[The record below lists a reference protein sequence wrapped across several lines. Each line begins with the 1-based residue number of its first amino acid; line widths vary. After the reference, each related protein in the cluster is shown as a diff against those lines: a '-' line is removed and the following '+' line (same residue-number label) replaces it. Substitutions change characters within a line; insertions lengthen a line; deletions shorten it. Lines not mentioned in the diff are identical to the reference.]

1 MNSTCMWKNCKC
13 CSLIAVRIS
22 TATNFWAITC
32 TAWSIFQIRKFGY
45 LHTFSAF
52 PFESH
57 LKILKKLQGK
67 HDKLLPQNRKLH
79 QKSNLFDSPLPLS
92 RLVFFQGNKWSQLN
106 FGLNILKQTTQQL
119 HGQPK
124 FIFLWDLAKKNLQ
137 KRRMKRRMKKE
148 RIFGEP
154 KEHLFV
160 KQPDIQWYLAAA

>member
-1 MNSTCMWKNCKC
+1 M
-13 CSLIAVRIS
+13 I
-22 TATNFWAITC
+22 TNFFFEDFTVVLSSNIIKI
-32 TAWSIFQIRKFGY
+32 SDGIFVG
-45 LHTFSAF
+45 
-52 PFESH
+52 
-57 LKILKKLQGK
+57 G
-67 HDKLLPQNRKLH
+67 RKLH

-119 HGQPK
+119 HGQPN
-124 FIFLWDLAKKNLQ
+124 FIFLWDLATKNLQ

-160 KQPDIQWYLAAA
+160 KQPDIQ